1 MPQRPSV
8 SDEAFEAKLAQ
19 LRARIDMLPPEQRPH
34 LQDLAEAIA
43 RNRREIKA
51 LRHDLHAAHG

>member
-1 MPQRPSV
+1 MQPRTDV

-19 LRARIDMLPPEQRPH
+19 LRARIDLLPPEQRPH
-34 LQDLAEAIA
+34 LQDLADAIA

-51 LRHDLHAAHG
+51 MRCDVHGAH